1 MTNVEIM
8 QRWFD
13 EVWNKQN
20 VDVIDELF
28 AEDGVAGGLANDD
41 GSPVIGPKDY
51 KPFQQRFLS
60 AFPDLKVS
68 LEDTVTEG
76 EKIGIRCRVTGTHCG
91 DGIGVQPCNKAVDF
105 GFIGIARIRDGK
117 ITEAWN
123 SIDFLTMY
131 QQLGAVTI
139 SPK

>member
-1 MTNVEIM
+1 MTNAEIM

-13 EVWNKQN
+13 EVWNNKN
-20 VDVIDELF
+20 VEVIDELF
-28 AEDGVAGGLANDD
+28 AENGIARGLVNED
-41 GSPVIGPKDY
+41 GSDVIGPADY
-51 KPFQQRFLS
+51 KPFQQKFLT
-60 AFPDLKVS
+60 AYPDLKV
-68 LEDTVTEG
+68 EVQDTVTEG

-91 DGIGVQPCNKAVDF
+91 EGLGVKPCNKSVDF

-117 ITEAWN
+117 IVEAWN

-139 SPK
+139 HSE